1 MAGSAA
7 ALYHLSYEDPRI
19 EEQHFFFQIKPGL
32 FAIVK
37 IAINTATTTSSFK
50 VLFSQFTSTSI
61 MIMIMMMMMMMMM
74 IMIMIMIIIMIMIMI
89 MIII

>member
-61 MIMIMMMMMMMMM
+61 MIMIMMMMMMMM

>member
-7 ALYHLSYEDPRI
+7 VLYHLSYEDPRI
-19 EEQHFFFQIKPGL
+19 EEQHFFFFQIKLGL
-32 FAIVK
+32 FAIVE

-50 VLFSQFTSTSI
+50 VLFSQFTSSSIMI

-74 IMIMIMIIIMIMIMI
+74 MMII
-89 MIII
+89 